1 MNTMKRMPILLIA
14 VGLLLA
20 LTAPSASATASVPVT
35 VDDALLSGT
44 SYVTD
49 SVTMVPLREFCG
61 ALGGWKVSWDNGAV
75 AQKSGVTLRAAPG
88 SDTITVNGSAIELP
102 TAVALSGGRI
112 RVPLRSL
119 CQILKLTVSWDS
131 ALGGAAVSTGR
142 SHSYSENDL
151 YWLSRIISAESQGE
165 SLKGQIAVGNVVL
178 NRVASKAFPNSIKD
192 VIFDTK
198 DGTQFEPVTNKTV
211 YQTPTLR
218 SVAAAKA
225 ALAGTRIVG
234 SCLYFYAPT
243 LSKGTWIR
251 THRTYYTTIG
261 CHRFYL

>member
-1 MNTMKRMPILLIA
+1 MLKRKASLLIT
-14 VGLLLA
+14 LCLLA
-20 LTAPSASATASVPVT
+20 AFAVPRASASTAVPVT
-35 VDDALLSGT
+35 VDDALLSGS

-49 SVTMVPLREFCG
+49 GVTMVPLRDLCN
-61 ALGGWKVSWDNGAV
+61 ALSGWTVSWSNQCAT
-75 AQKSGVTLRAAPG
+75 AQKSGVTLRAAPDSG
-88 SDTITVNGSAIELP
+88 TLSVNG
-102 TAVALSGGRI
+102 TALKLSKPVSLSGGKVF
-112 RVPLRSL
+112 VPLRNV
-119 CQILKLTVSWDS
+119 CQALGFSVTWDK
-131 ALGGAAVSTGR
+131 ALGGAAVSTGKA
-142 SHSYSENDL
+142 HSYSDEDL

-178 NRVASKAFPNSIKD
+178 NRVTSKEFPDTVKG

-198 DGTQFEPVTNKTV
+198 DGTQFEPVTNKTI
-211 YQTPTLR
+211 YKEPTPR

-225 ALAGTRIVG
+225 ALSGTRIVG
-234 SCLYFYAPT
+234 KCLYFYAPA